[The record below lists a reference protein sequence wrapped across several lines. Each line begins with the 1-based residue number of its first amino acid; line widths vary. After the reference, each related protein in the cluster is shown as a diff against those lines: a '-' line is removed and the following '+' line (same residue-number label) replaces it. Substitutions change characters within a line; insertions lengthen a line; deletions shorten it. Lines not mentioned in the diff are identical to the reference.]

1 MSENPTPAPEENQRD
16 KFFRLFNEFLESELR
31 GRSVAAAPGGPLP
44 SPTAIPGLAAEYD
57 KLDKDTKKAID
68 TFMEEMKPEI
78 QKKATDL
85 LTFEIRDK
93 IARTGNINKIMEA
106 MKKGKKIK
114 VKRKKGCIYLQM
126 GSGEPNDQI
135 EEFLIAN
142 TGG

>member
-1 MSENPTPAPEENQRD
+1 LSENQPPATEETPRD
-16 KFFRLFNEFLESELR
+16 KFFRLFNEYLEAEM
-31 GRSVAAAPGGPLP
+31 GRHSVAAAPGPLA

-93 IARTGNINKIMEA
+93 IARSGNINKIMEA
-106 MKKGKKIK
+106 MKKKKKISL
-114 VKRKKGCIYLQM
+114 KRKKGCIFLQL

-135 EEFLIAN
+135 DEFLIAN